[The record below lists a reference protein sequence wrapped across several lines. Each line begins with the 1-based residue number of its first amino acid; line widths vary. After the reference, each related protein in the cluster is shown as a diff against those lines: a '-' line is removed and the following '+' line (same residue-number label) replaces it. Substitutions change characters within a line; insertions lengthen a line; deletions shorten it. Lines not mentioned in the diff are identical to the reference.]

1 MLYSFED
8 RTPTFVGNNYFIA
21 DSASVIGSVVIG
33 NDVSI
38 LFNAVV
44 RADNDIIEIGDGTN
58 IQDGAVLHTDPGIPM
73 KIGKNVTIAH
83 NAMVHG
89 CTVGDN
95 SVIAIGAVVMNNAVI
110 GKNCMIGAKA
120 LVLENQIIPDGSLVL
135 GIPAKIKAQLSVEQI
150 EQMKLFAEHYK
161 EKINRFRSGLRVKE
175 ILWDNDMNTKKA
187 IEEGRR

>member
-1 MLYSFED
+1 MLYSFEN
-8 RTPTFVGNNYFIA
+8 RTPTFMGNHYFIA
-21 DSASVIGSVVIG
+21 DNASVIGSVIIG
-33 NDVSI
+33 NNVSI

-44 RADNDIIEIGDGTN
+44 RADNDTIEIGDGTN

-73 KIGKNVTIAH
+73 KIGKNVSIAH
-83 NAMVHG
+83 NAMLHG

-135 GIPAKIKAQLSVEQI
+135 GVPGKIKAQLSVAQI
-150 EQMKLFAEHYK
+150 EQMKLFAEHYI
-161 EKINRFRSGLRVKE
+161 EKISRFKTGLK
-175 ILWDNDMNTKKA
+175 IF
-187 IEEGRR
+187 